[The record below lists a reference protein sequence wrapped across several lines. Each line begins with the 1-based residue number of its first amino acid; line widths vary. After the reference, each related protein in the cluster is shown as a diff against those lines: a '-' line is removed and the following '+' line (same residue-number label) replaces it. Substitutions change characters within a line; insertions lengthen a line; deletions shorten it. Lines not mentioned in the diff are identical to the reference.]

1 MTWCKNKDPDVF
13 WPLNFLPMEPG
24 LGDARIMTFGY
35 NSHFQPG
42 LAKNRMVIQD
52 FSKELLYDMKYGLDN
67 TLDEAKG
74 LELGDVSSAAL
85 HASGLRSN

>member
-13 WPLNFLPMEPG
+13 WPVSFLPLEPG

-67 TLDEAKG
+67 TVDEAKT

-85 HASGLRSN
+85 HAYGLRSN